1 VSAYAETEPT
11 ALALGAGA
19 AGAGA
24 DDSVEPSAAAGASL
38 APFMAVALAC
48 AGAPGATLTF
58 VESAGAMAA
67 FSGAF
72 GVDPFLF
79 EAVAGGLRRFL

>member
-1 VSAYAETEPT
+1 
-11 ALALGAGA
+11 
-19 AGAGA
+19 
-24 DDSVEPSAAAGASL
+24 
-38 APFMAVALAC
+38 MAVALAC